1 MIKEKSTMKKAS
13 LTLLI
18 FLVMTQFTSC
28 GSDDTPD
35 VKVVLE
41 ANDLTVSVDENPEM
55 DAVIGKIQA
64 STNKGT
70 LSYSLALQTPDNAVS
85 INSASGEIR
94 VKTPAVFDYEKINL
108 IEGVVQVSNG
118 TMNEIVNLSIS
129 INDLDDEVVDDQG
142 IFRGDVILSTQS
154 DLENFMESDY
164 HTIDGDFTISDDPNL
179 EGITDMAKL
188 KSLTTIIGV
197 LTIDNM
203 LNLLDLS
210 GLDNLTSVGGITIS
224 NNWGIL
230 DINGLLNVTTCSGP
244 ILITDNTSL
253 EYFCG
258 LQPLLKGGNF
268 SDTFSVT
275 NNMLN
280 PTIEDIIAQD
290 CD

>member
-1 MIKEKSTMKKAS
+1 MKKAT
-13 LTLLI
+13 LTLLV
-18 FLVMTQFTSC
+18 FLAITQFTSC
-28 GSDDTPD
+28 NDDDTSE

-41 ANDLTVSVDENPEM
+41 ANDLKVSIDENPEM
-55 DAVIGKIQA
+55 DTVIGKIQA

-70 LSYSLALQTPDNAVS
+70 LSYSLVLQTPENAVS

-94 VKTPAVFDYEKINL
+94 VKTPEVFDYEKINL
-108 IEGVVQVSNG
+108 IEAVVQVSNG
-118 TMNEIVNLSIS
+118 IMNEIANLSIS
-129 INDLDDEVVDDQG
+129 LNDLDDDLVDEKG
-142 IFRGDVILSTQS
+142 IFRGDVTLSTQS
-154 DLENFMESDY
+154 ELESFMESDY
-164 HTIDGDFTISDDPNL
+164 HTIDGDVTISDDPNL

-188 KSLTTIIGV
+188 LSLTTITGV
-197 LTIDNM
+197 LKIDNM

-210 GLDNLTSVGGITIS
+210 GLDNISSLGGITIS

-230 DINGLLNVTTCSGP
+230 DVNGLLNVTTCNGP

-258 LQPLLKGGNF
+258 LQPLLKSGNF